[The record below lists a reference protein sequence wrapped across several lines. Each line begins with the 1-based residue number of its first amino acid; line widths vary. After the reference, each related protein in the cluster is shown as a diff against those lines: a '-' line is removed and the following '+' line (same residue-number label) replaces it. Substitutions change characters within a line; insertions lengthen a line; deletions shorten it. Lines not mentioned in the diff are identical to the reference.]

1 MLVMKSHP
9 TVSSTTPLV
18 VDVDGTLVAGDLLVE
33 GAARLL
39 AASPLTLFALPIWLV
54 KGRAALKRRI
64 AAAVTLPPS
73 SLVLNPAVLDEIA
86 AAKATGRRVWLASA
100 ADELMV
106 APLAE
111 TLEVTGYLASDGRI
125 NLAGRAKAAALV
137 ERFGEGGFDYVGN
150 ERRDL
155 AVWRR
160 ARRIIGVNL
169 SARLVREVRTLDEGA
184 RLLPGIGGGPR
195 DVLRALR
202 PHQWVKNALA
212 FVPLIAA
219 HETGAGPYLVA
230 AGIFVALSACASGTY
245 LLNDLLDL
253 PEDRRHP
260 SKRHRP
266 LAAGKVPLL
275 PMMGLGAALAA
286 GGLAMAFQLPRAEGG
301 LCVLLYLLGTL
312 IYSLSLKRKLF
323 VDVVA
328 LAALYMVRLVAGS
341 LAVSIALSPWF
352 LSFFMFAFLS
362 LAIVKR
368 QIELRA
374 LRESDRADGR
384 AWRAADLPVAAAL
397 GAASGV
403 ASVIVFALYIQSPEV
418 SLRYDQP
425 EFLWLICPL
434 LIYWLGR
441 MTLLANRGAV
451 DHDPV
456 EFTLKDRTSWLT
468 GVGVLAAFAAAI

>member
-1 MLVMKSHP
+1 MNSCVP
-9 TVSSTTPLV
+9 PLV

-54 KGRAALKRRI
+54 EGRAALKRRI
-64 AAAVTLPPS
+64 AAAVPLPPS

-86 AAKATGRRVWLASA
+86 AAKVAGREVWLASA
-100 ADELMV
+100 ADERVV

-111 TLEVTGYLASDGRI
+111 VVGAAGWLASDGRT
-125 NLAGRAKAAALV
+125 NLSGEAKAAALV

-160 ARRIIGVNL
+160 ARCIIGVNL
-169 SARLVREVRTLDEGA
+169 PARLVREVRTLDEGA
-184 RLLPGIGGGPR
+184 RLLPGLGGGPR
-195 DVLRALR
+195 DALRALR

-219 HETGAGPYLVA
+219 HETGAGSYLAA

-286 GGLAMAFQLPRAEGG
+286 GGLAMAFHLPRGGGGGGG

-312 IYSLSLKRKLF
+312 TYSLSLKRKLF

-328 LAALYMVRLVAGS
+328 LAALYMVRLVAGG

-374 LRESDRADGR
+374 LRESDRAYGR

-403 ASVIVFALYIQSPEV
+403 TSVIVFALYIQSPEV

-456 EFTLKDRTSWLT
+456 EFTLKDPTSWLT

>member
-1 MLVMKSHP
+1 MNSCVP
-9 TVSSTTPLV
+9 PLV

-64 AAAVTLPPS
+64 AAAVPLPPS

-86 AAKATGRRVWLASA
+86 AAKVAGREVWLASA
-100 ADELMV
+100 ADERVV

-111 TLEVTGYLASDGRI
+111 GVGAAGWFASDGRT
-125 NLAGRAKAAALV
+125 NLSGEAKAAALV

-155 AVWRR
+155 AVWRH
-160 ARRIIGVNL
+160 ARCIIGVNL
-169 SARLVREVRTLDEGA
+169 PARLAREVRTRDEGA
-184 RLLPGIGGGPR
+184 RLLPGLGGGPR
-195 DVLRALR
+195 DALRALR
-202 PHQWVKNALA
+202 PHQWVKNALV

-275 PMMGLGAALAA
+275 PMMGLGAALVA
-286 GGLAMAFQLPRAEGG
+286 GGLAIAFHLSPPLGG
-301 LCVLLYLLGTL
+301 ICVLVYLLGTL
-312 IYSLSLKRKLF
+312 AYSLSLKRKLF
-323 VDVVA
+323 VDVIA
-328 LAALYMVRLVAGS
+328 LAALYMMRLVAGG

-374 LRESDRADGR
+374 LRGSDRAHGR

-403 ASVIVFALYIQSPEV
+403 ASAIVFTLYIQSPEV
-418 SLRYDQP
+418 SLRYDHP

-468 GVGVLAAFAAAI
+468 GVGILAAFAAAI

>member
-1 MLVMKSHP
+1 M
-9 TVSSTTPLV
+9 
-18 VDVDGTLVAGDLLVE
+18 
-33 GAARLL
+33 
-39 AASPLTLFALPIWLV
+39 
-54 KGRAALKRRI
+54 
-64 AAAVTLPPS
+64 
-73 SLVLNPAVLDEIA
+73 
-86 AAKATGRRVWLASA
+86 
-100 ADELMV
+100 
-106 APLAE
+106 
-111 TLEVTGYLASDGRI
+111 
-125 NLAGRAKAAALV
+125 
-137 ERFGEGGFDYVGN
+137 
-150 ERRDL
+150 
-155 AVWRR
+155 
-160 ARRIIGVNL
+160 
-169 SARLVREVRTLDEGA
+169 
-184 RLLPGIGGGPR
+184 
-195 DVLRALR
+195 
-202 PHQWVKNALA
+202 
-212 FVPLIAA
+212 
-219 HETGAGPYLVA
+219 
-230 AGIFVALSACASGTY
+230 
-245 LLNDLLDL
+245 
-253 PEDRRHP
+253 
-260 SKRHRP
+260 
-266 LAAGKVPLL
+266 
-275 PMMGLGAALAA
+275 
-286 GGLAMAFQLPRAEGG
+286 
-301 LCVLLYLLGTL
+301 LLYLLGTL
-312 IYSLSLKRKLF
+312 TYSLSLKRKLF

-328 LAALYMVRLVAGS
+328 LAALYMVRLVAGG

-374 LRESDRADGR
+374 LRESDRAYGR

>member
-1 MLVMKSHP
+1 MNSRVP
-9 TVSSTTPLV
+9 PLV

-64 AAAVTLPPS
+64 AAAVPLPPS

-86 AAKATGRRVWLASA
+86 AAKAAGREVWLASA
-100 ADELMV
+100 ADERVV
-106 APLAE
+106 APLADA
-111 TLEVTGYLASDGRI
+111 VGAAGWFASDGRT
-125 NLAGRAKAAALV
+125 NLSGEAKATALV

-169 SARLVREVRTLDEGA
+169 PARLVREVRTLDKGA
-184 RLLPGIGGGPR
+184 RLLPGLGGGPR
-195 DVLRALR
+195 DALRALR
-202 PHQWVKNALA
+202 PHQWVKNTLA

-266 LAAGKVPLL
+266 LAAGKLPLL

-286 GGLAMAFQLPRAEGG
+286 GGLAMAFHLPRGGGGGGG